1 MRRALIAW
9 ALTAAA
15 LTVMV
20 PAGASAQINMPD
32 PSMIAGKA
40 LPAPELPDGTVS
52 VRTVKESV
60 GNNITGQQVSVTA
73 GGVSKSGTTDEQ
85 GRAMVTGLPAGAE
98 GTATADVKGERLVS
112 DPFQVPAKGG
122 IRIILI
128 SGIKEAAERRAKEQA
143 AEAAAPPIKGTV
155 VFGGDSRIMMEFQDD
170 ALRVFYLLEI
180 VNTARSRVDIGGPLV
195 LKIPEGAEHVTILD
209 GSTQNATAM
218 DEQVTV
224 VGPFA
229 AGSTRLQIAFG
240 IPSGNGTLTMRQKWP
255 VRLDQ
260 VLMMVQ
266 KVPNLEVSSP
276 QMVEKD
282 EARAQNGTPFILGGG
297 PGVAAG
303 TTTSVTLTG
312 LPVHPAWPR
321 NTAMALAA
329 AIMLAGAW
337 YGWSGSTTVVTDQRK
352 LRERR
357 ESLLGELVKLDEQ
370 RRAGRVDGSKYAA
383 RRQKLVGDL
392 ERIYGELDGVTAGR
406 SGGGEAV
413 A

>member
-1 MRRALIAW
+1 MRRML
-9 ALTAAA
+9 LTWTLAAA
-15 LTVMV
+15 VVVMV
-20 PAGASAQINMPD
+20 PALAVAQINMPD

-60 GNNITGQQVSVTA
+60 GNNIIGQRVTVTA

-85 GRAMVTGLPAGAE
+85 GRAMLTGFPAGAE
-98 GTATADVKGERLVS
+98 GTATAEVNGERLVS
-112 DPFQVPAKGG
+112 DPFEVPARGG

-128 SGIKEAAERRAKEQA
+128 AGIKEASERRAKEQA

-155 VFGGDSRIMMEFQDD
+155 VFGGDSRIMMEFRDD
-170 ALRVFYLLEI
+170 QLRVFYLLEI

-195 LKIPEGAEHVTILD
+195 LDMPEGAEHVTILD
-209 GSTQNATAM
+209 GSTQNATSK
-218 DEQVTV
+218 DERVTV
-224 VGPFA
+224 LGPFA
-229 AGSTRLQIAFG
+229 AGSTPLQIAFG
-240 IPSGNGTLTMRQKWP
+240 MPSGSGTLTMMQKWP

-266 KVPNLEVSSP
+266 KVPSLDVSSP

-282 EARAQNGTPFILGGG
+282 ETRTRNGTPFILGGG

-303 TTTSVTLTG
+303 STTSVTLTG

-321 NTAMALAA
+321 NTAMALAV

-337 YGWSGSTTVVTDQRK
+337 YGWSGSTTAVTDQRK

-370 RRAGRVDGSKYAA
+370 RRTGRVDGSKYAA